1 MPGPWFI
8 EGPGTYDP
16 ERIPMIAIIE
26 WASKWCARITTAAVL
41 VIAILLVWCLL
52 ISIFFRYVIG
62 YALSWPEEISM
73 LLFVWL
79 VLLAGSL
86 GVREGFHVRLS
97 IVFERLPT
105 PIHNVLDRL
114 ITLAITAFG
123 AVLLYSGRDLVVRT
137 AGSFSATIRYPM
149 DMLHYPVPL
158 CGALIILYGLS
169 HLFSP
174 SREN

>member
-1 MPGPWFI
+1 
-8 EGPGTYDP
+8 
-16 ERIPMIAIIE
+16 MIAIIE

-41 VIAILLVWCLL
+41 AIGILLVLCLL

-86 GVREGFHVRLS
+86 GVREGFHVRLN
-97 IVFERLPT
+97 VLFKRLPSRIRT
-105 PIHNVLDRL
+105 ILAFL
-114 ITLAITAFG
+114 ITLAITVFG
-123 AVLLYSGRDLVVRT
+123 AVLVYSGRDLVVRT

-149 DMLHYPVPL
+149 EILYYPVPL
-158 CGALIILYGLS
+158 CGALII
-169 HLFSP
+169 
-174 SREN
+174 

>member
-1 MPGPWFI
+1 
-8 EGPGTYDP
+8 
-16 ERIPMIAIIE
+16 MIVIIE

-41 VIAILLVWCLL
+41 AIGILLVLCLL

-86 GVREGFHVRLS
+86 GVREGFHVRLN
-97 IVFERLPT
+97 VLFKRLPPST
-105 PIHNVLDRL
+105 RTVVGSL

-123 AVLLYSGRDLVVRT
+123 AVLVYSGRDLVVRT

-149 DMLHYPVPL
+149 EILYYPVPL
-158 CGALIILYGLS
+158 CGALIILHGLS
-169 HLFSP
+169 HLFGAR
-174 SREN
+174 RES

>member
-1 MPGPWFI
+1 MA
-8 EGPGTYDP
+8 
-16 ERIPMIAIIE
+16 AIIE
-26 WASKWCARITTAAVL
+26 WTSNWCARITTAAVL
-41 VIAILLVWCLL
+41 VIGILLVWCLL

-97 IVFERLPT
+97 VLFKRLPPRIRT
-105 PIHNVLDRL
+105 ILAFL

-123 AVLLYSGRDLVVRT
+123 AVLVYSGRDLVVRT

-149 DMLHYPVPL
+149 EILYYPVPL
-158 CGALIILYGLS
+158 CGALIILHGLS
-169 HLFSP
+169 HLFSARRQ
-174 SREN
+174 S

>member
-1 MPGPWFI
+1 MA
-8 EGPGTYDP
+8 
-16 ERIPMIAIIE
+16 AIIE
-26 WASKWCARITTAAVL
+26 WMSNWCARITTAAVL
-41 VIAILLVWCLL
+41 AIGILLVWCLL

-97 IVFERLPT
+97 VLFKRLPVRIRT
-105 PIHNVLDRL
+105 IWAFL
-114 ITLAITAFG
+114 ITLAITVFG
-123 AVLLYSGRDLVVRT
+123 AVLVYSGRDLVVRT

-149 DMLHYPVPL
+149 EILYYPVPL
-158 CGALIILYGLS
+158 CGALIILHGLS
-169 HLFSP
+169 HLFSARRQ
-174 SREN
+174 S

>member
-1 MPGPWFI
+1 
-8 EGPGTYDP
+8 
-16 ERIPMIAIIE
+16 MIVIIE
-26 WASKWCARITTAAVL
+26 WASNSCARITSVAVL
-41 VIAILLVWCLL
+41 AIGILLVWCLL

-97 IVFERLPT
+97 VLFKRLPPPT
-105 PIHNVLDRL
+105 RTVVDSL

-123 AVLLYSGRDLVVRT
+123 AVLVYSGRDLVVRT

-149 DMLHYPVPL
+149 EILYYPVPL
-158 CGALIILYGLS
+158 CGALIILHGLS
-169 HLFSP
+169 HLFS
-174 SREN
+174 SRKESQPRE

>member
-1 MPGPWFI
+1 
-8 EGPGTYDP
+8 
-16 ERIPMIAIIE
+16 MIAIIE
-26 WASKWCARITTAAVL
+26 WASNWCARITSVAVL
-41 VIAILLVWCLL
+41 AIGILLVWCLL

-86 GVREGFHVRLS
+86 GVREGFHVRLN
-97 IVFERLPT
+97 VLFKRLPPST
-105 PIHNVLDRL
+105 RTVVGSL

-123 AVLLYSGRDLVVRT
+123 AVLVYSGRDLVVRT

-149 DMLHYPVPL
+149 EILYYPVPL
-158 CGALIILYGLS
+158 CGALIILHGLS
-169 HLFSP
+169 HLFGAR
-174 SREN
+174 RES